1 MKNIL
6 KTLLILIIT
15 LILITTYVSVNA
27 SVAQDIYSSCEQKV
41 IDNVKYYKLTSVA
54 GIHKLKV
61 QWSDAEKSVTTS
73 YNGRNIV
80 FNTVNDIVYINGERH
95 YFGDIVLHNGFTYIP
110 EDSITIFGEGYTAY
124 QLNNSSNIKYVNGK
138 ITRIDI
144 DANDKLTVTTL
155 KKYDFNQSLYFCV
168 EEFAEMYR
176 MTTKVAEG
184 DNIMI
189 TNGKTDM
196 YFHIQTDAIM
206 YKGTFFT
213 CGDIFIKDGKHYAPD
228 TITAFILEAFLP
240 DFTRNENTSE
250 QGEKEDKYTTYIFDN
265 TDIKYVSLKELS
277 DIEGYKYQYYY
288 VNKYAEVKAEN
299 ISYFVLVP
307 TNIIM
312 KGDSIYNNFK
322 VKEENDIVYIEYDA
336 LAVFGLI
343 DDIKQPEPAGTINMG
358 KDADKTQVAEPVFE
372 NKPDSETVTQYIP
385 IRDLAQKV
393 GATVEWND
401 KTFCAILTVKDVK
414 YVFDTRIMKIFV
426 NEVEMPDCD
435 FRFEGGIT
443 LVNTSFESYINSSS
457 VLHKALQSEDLLIIK
472 SPNAKIKTH
481 YPLNSPDRIVV
492 DLLNI
497 DKIDG
502 ITQKGLYLKAVRVI
516 QDGSIRR
523 LVVDLSNKAGYQVK
537 QHNGYIEIKISGQA
551 ASSQQPVA
559 ENKNAEVKETPKNE
573 MKINVQKDKI
583 GITVADYKGYTVKR
597 ISDPDRLEIF
607 IPHTCFNIDKLIPAE
622 GSRYIK
628 SINVRADKDGT
639 NISMQLNG
647 QSRYEISEKSKT
659 ELVIDIYSQKIINMS
674 YHNAY
679 NRKYIK
685 LKGLSLSDQSGKV
698 HSNVK
703 ITNNDLITEISF
715 VDPTFRL
722 TTGVLYVNDEYIEK
736 IQIRRNEESV
746 RMTIYAKQPLRI
758 YMNSAR
764 SSYTNI
770 NFIPLNNPYSG
781 CVVIDAGHG
790 GFDPGAVA
798 QTVYESKIN
807 LSIAKKV
814 EKLLLAEGIKVF
826 MTRDTDDYVGL
837 YERADIANNLNA
849 SLFVSIHSNAFTNSS
864 LKGIMTLVY
873 PVSANNSKITGKSL
887 GRTIQRNLV
896 NITGAADRGVIDR
909 PNLVVLNST
918 KMPAALVEC
927 GFMTNLDEL
936 KALQSE
942 EYQDILARGI
952 AKGILDT
959 LNGK

>member
-1 MKNIL
+1 MKNTL
-6 KTLLILIIT
+6 KTLLILLI
-15 LILITTYVSVNA
+15 ILIPITAYA
-27 SVAQDIYSSCEQKV
+27 QQDIYSTCEYTI
-41 IDNVKYYKLTSVA
+41 IDNLKYYKLTSVA
-54 GIHKLKV
+54 GVHKLKV

-95 YFGDIVLHNGFTYIP
+95 YFGDIVLQNGFTYIP
-110 EDSITIFGEGYTAY
+110 EDATTIFNEGYTAY
-124 QLNNSSNIKYVNGK
+124 QLNSSSNIKYVNGK

-155 KKYDFNQSLYFCV
+155 KKYDFNQVLYFCV
-168 EEFAEMYR
+168 EEFAELYS
-176 MTTKVAEG
+176 MTTKVSEG
-184 DNIMI
+184 DYIMI
-189 TNGKTDM
+189 SNGKTDM
-196 YFHIQTDAIM
+196 YFHVQTDAIM

-228 TITAFILEAFLP
+228 TITAFLLEAFLP
-240 DFTRNENTSE
+240 DFASHENASE
-250 QGEKEDKYTTYIFDN
+250 QGVKEDKYTTYIFDN

-312 KGDSIYNNFK
+312 KGDNIYNNFK
-322 VKEENDIVYIEYDA
+322 VKEEKDIVYIEYDA
-336 LAVFGLI
+336 LAVFGLT
-343 DDIKQPEPAGTINMG
+343 DEIKQPIPAE
-358 KDADKTQVAEPVFE
+358 KPSVAEPNVE
-372 NKPDSETVTQYIP
+372 NKPDSEAVAQYIP
-385 IRDLAQKV
+385 IRELARKI
-393 GATVEWND
+393 GGTIEWND
-401 KTFCAILTVKDVK
+401 NTFCAILTVKDVK
-414 YVFDTRIMKIFV
+414 YVFDIRKMKIYV
-426 NEVEMPDCD
+426 NDIEISDQE
-435 FRFEGGIT
+435 FKFEGGIT
-443 LVNTSFESYINSSS
+443 LVNTSFESYINSTS

-472 SPNAKIKTH
+472 SPDVKIKTH
-481 YPLNSPDRIVV
+481 YPLNAPDRVVV
-492 DLLNI
+492 DLLNVE
-497 DKIDG
+497 KMEG
-502 ITQKGLYLKAVRVI
+502 IKQKGLNFNSVRVI
-516 QDGSIRR
+516 PDGNVRR

-537 QHNGYIEIKISGQA
+537 QYDGYIEMKINGKVDA
-551 ASSQQPVA
+551 TQQPVA
-559 ENKNAEVKETPKNE
+559 ENKNTEVTDTPKNE
-573 MKINVQKDKI
+573 MKINVQKDRI
-583 GITVADYKGYTVKR
+583 GITVADYKGYTVRR

-607 IPHTCFNIDKLIPAE
+607 IPHTCFNIDKLIPTE

-628 SINVRADKDGT
+628 AINVRVDKDGT
-639 NISMQLNG
+639 NISMQLTG
-647 QSRYEISEKSKT
+647 QCRYEISEKSKT
-659 ELVIDIYSQKIINMS
+659 ELIIDIYSQKIINMS

-685 LKGLSLSDQSGKV
+685 LKGLSLSDQYGKV
-698 HSNVK
+698 NGNVK
-703 ITNNDLITEISF
+703 IANNNLITEISF

-722 TTGVLYVNDEYIEK
+722 TAGVLYVNDDYIEK
-736 IQIRRNEESV
+736 IQIRRNEETV
-746 RMTIYAKQPLRI
+746 RMTIYAKQPLQI
-758 YMNSAR
+758 YVNSTG

-770 NFIPLNNPYSG
+770 NLLPENNPYSG

-814 EKLLLAEGIKVF
+814 EKLLSAEGIKVF

-927 GFMTNLDEL
+927 GFMTNPDEL

-952 AKGILDT
+952 VRGILDT